1 MVDEDEE
8 RKVKEGK
15 DDIDKGWQQE
25 ERTVPIC
32 IELFGLILSSFQL
45 DCFCTIR
52 LSLKKEFLKIY

>member
-25 ERTVPIC
+25 ERTGPIC
-32 IELFGLILSSFQL
+32 IELFGIV
-45 DCFCTIR
+45 
-52 LSLKKEFLKIY
+52 